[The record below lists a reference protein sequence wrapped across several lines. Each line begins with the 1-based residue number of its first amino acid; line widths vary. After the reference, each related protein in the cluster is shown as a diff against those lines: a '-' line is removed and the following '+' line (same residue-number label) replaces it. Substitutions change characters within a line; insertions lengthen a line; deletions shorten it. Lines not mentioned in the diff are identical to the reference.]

1 MDQLLNEVSQALG
14 ASLNPDINT
23 RVAAELKLS
32 QLMEVGDWLGPGN
45 DLDFTT
51 ERAIASTDK
60 PSKSFDASR
69 SIYLADKDSILLVE
83 HSAGTLLQRRYVP
96 EHWSPFFPAFKGN
109 APGTELKDKIRDT
122 ILHGLSDPI
131 RKIRSIAG
139 FALSTIA
146 QSDWPDECP
155 NLFVLL
161 IELLSSGSSDSVDG
175 TMRVFAEFIKTELSE
190 DQILPVLR
198 QLLPV
203 LLNVIGSPERHSQL
217 TRYRALSVFYQCMQ
231 VLFMVKDEHPQAVKE
246 ATEFVLPTWL
256 NALKVLLEIDPR
268 QDVASS
274 EHWDGLSIR
283 LQVFKILERVTYG
296 FSRVISS
303 SLPVFMA
310 IALSHLEQLLP
321 TFHTFYLQSDATP
334 TPGTTEDPSE
344 VDLLTRLTSSILEFL
359 ATASRT
365 NSGKAWLSS
374 NDGQQALPSLI
385 RHIVAWA
392 QMTNDEEEQWA
403 TDVNAFIADDNNE
416 ESWTIRDT
424 GCDLMEV
431 LIERIPGTAG
441 PALPA
446 ITLQLAREAMHGRT
460 SSMANWWKPLEAA
473 LAICGSAARHVPSEG
488 AEPAAR
494 DIGSLLTDEIPALLS
509 LRDVPFL
516 QGRSFVFASNY
527 SKHLPPE
534 LTEQYL
540 CAALDILEHQETP
553 IPVKV
558 SAIVAIKNFCLRIV
572 SEDDVG
578 YEEVVAQAPRIVR
591 DLTPLLGAT
600 TDESLSLVADA
611 LFVAVEINESK
622 WLTTEIT
629 EPLVAALM
637 QVWVQNVKDPILLS
651 TLSDSFVTLAKCPI
665 PEVYQAVVKHTL
677 PTLAS
682 AMSHPGVG
690 ESWINSSAIDLA
702 TSLMRGATKGNL
714 GEGFFAVLG
723 PALFACILA
732 TEDRE
737 VIQNGIE
744 CLTLVIRKG
753 CDQLMNFV
761 SPTTGETG
769 LTLVLKV
776 VAAQLGPASLES
788 EAGGLF
794 IGDMIVHLL
803 RNATAGSEQLRS
815 VLPELLGALVRRME
829 TAKTATFMQSL
840 IIPFAYLIHERRDE
854 LLTLLLSM
862 AVGTTNGLDIL
873 IKAWCE
879 NVEAIQGA
887 WAQNMSV
894 VAFCDL
900 FVCENPALR
909 AIQVQGDLII
919 RPETKDVPTEWT
931 SVPFPVR
938 ALKILVSELRNSGED
953 ALAVAEGKRHATGEV
968 DVDLEVDEDDGE
980 EWADEEDL
988 YRGLKSEEMGFLSQ
1002 YLDEAALGER
1012 DEPESVESDMRA
1024 DPVSHLDTR
1033 THLISFFRQCA
1044 QSNVNDFSRV
1054 ADEMNMEEMM
1064 ILKKAISG

>member
-494 DIGSLLTDEIPALLS
+494 DIGSLLTDEIPALLN
-509 LRDVPFL
+509 VPFL

-761 SPTTGETG
+761 SPTTGET
-769 LTLVLKV
+769 
-776 VAAQLGPASLES
+776 
-788 EAGGLF
+788 
-794 IGDMIVHLL
+794 
-803 RNATAGSEQLRS
+803 
-815 VLPELLGALVRRME
+815 
-829 TAKTATFMQSL
+829 
-840 IIPFAYLIHERRDE
+840 
-854 LLTLLLSM
+854 
-862 AVGTTNGLDIL
+862 
-873 IKAWCE
+873 
-879 NVEAIQGA
+879 
-887 WAQNMSV
+887 
-894 VAFCDL
+894 
-900 FVCENPALR
+900 
-909 AIQVQGDLII
+909 
-919 RPETKDVPTEWT
+919 VPTEWT